1 MQNLK
6 LTAFVNLYGL
16 LKIPLVL
23 FVSPRVVEAGEK
35 RFVLKIPLSYRT
47 KNHLNTMYFGA
58 LGIGAELSI
67 AAAAVVAISESKQKI
82 DFVFKDY
89 AGQYLKRAAGDVH
102 FICDE
107 VDQVRALI
115 EEAKAT
121 PERLERKLK
130 GYAVVPKV
138 HPTEPVM
145 TYELTLSVRNRSLK
159 ATSTEA

>member
-1 MQNLK
+1 MNMKNLK

-35 RFVLKIPLSYRT
+35 RFILKIPLSYRT
-47 KNHLNTMYFGA
+47 KNHLGSMYFGA

-67 AAAAVVAISESKQKI
+67 AAAAVVAITESKQKI
-82 DFVFKDY
+82 DFIFKDFS
-89 AGQYLKRAAGDVH
+89 GQYIKRADGDVH

-107 VDQVRALI
+107 VEAVKSLI
-115 EEAKAT
+115 EEAKT
-121 PERLERKLK
+121 NPNRLERKLK
-130 GYAVVPKV
+130 GYAVVPKT

-159 ATSTEA
+159 TA